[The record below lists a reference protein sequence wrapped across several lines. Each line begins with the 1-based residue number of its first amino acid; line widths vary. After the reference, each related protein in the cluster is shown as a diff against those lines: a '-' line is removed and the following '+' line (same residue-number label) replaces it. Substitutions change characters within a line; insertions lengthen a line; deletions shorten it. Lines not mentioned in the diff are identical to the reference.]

1 MIEVKIYCPKT
12 NKEYQTSYNIIKE
25 TLEENNLNHIIIR
38 IDKTDFIKRRNIG
51 HLPHIVINNIVTQIG
66 KNLTKHNLRLTLIR
80 MKLL

>member
-25 TLEENNLNHIIIR
+25 TLEENNLNYIIIR
-38 IDKTDFIKRRNIG
+38 IEKTDFIKRRSIEY
-51 HLPHIVINNIVTQIG
+51 LPHIVINNIVTQIG